1 VYWQRVACYLICWRG
16 PGERETR
23 RTWLWLCLR
32 CAESWSGSA
41 HGQDVLDACAKRDL
55 GTIIA
60 VLNAHGLTQG
70 QISELTGILQ
80 GRLSEYAR
88 RKRMPKA
95 STTFEAFADGLG
107 MPPAARRALGL
118 AAEPSGSTGISLAHS
133 RKAPDLDAGLE
144 YPGTPAQAAGNVSML
159 WRADL
164 ADQGVIGR
172 GLINPAAWTDVSLRS
187 IGPLNGAGERI
198 RTADLPLTRSMLP
211 GPVSATCT
219 DDTRKCH
226 RCTQNRALSRR
237 SVPRLV
243 PRRRS
248 RRGRLWKLAGLQA
261 APGTSHPGLTM

>member
-1 VYWQRVACYLICWRG
+1 MRGANACRRPPLLSRHSPTGWACRQRR
-16 PGERETR
+16 GERWALLPNR
-23 RTWLWLCLR
+23 PVVP
-32 CAESWSGSA
+32 GSA
-41 HGQDVLDACAKRDL
+41 WR
-55 GTIIA
+55 IP
-60 VLNAHGLTQG
+60 
-70 QISELTGILQ
+70 
-80 GRLSEYAR
+80 GRRPTS
-88 RKRMPKA
+88 M
-95 STTFEAFADGLG
+95 
-107 MPPAARRALGL
+107 
-118 AAEPSGSTGISLAHS
+118 
-133 RKAPDLDAGLE
+133 LE